1 MAGLMVE
8 KDPVTG
14 DSEPAICSELKKL
27 LMMST
32 DETLSMHALWLARE
46 LLLDNYSCSLV
57 PNRWSPGMEI

>member
-46 LLLDNYSCSLV
+46 LLLTTTVAL
-57 PNRWSPGMEI
+57 